1 MKLKFKK
8 VKLVNFN
15 SYAEAEVYLSDKGFC
30 SVTGKNN
37 YIKDGALSNGCGK
50 STIWTAICY
59 ALTGETINGLTSN
72 LKNVLIDTNECFVE
86 LEFLVD
92 KDEYKITR
100 YHKPKSDLK
109 IIKNGEDISGKGI
122 RESEKILYDCL
133 PDLNKNLISS
143 TIIIGQGMPNK
154 FSSFSPSGRKELL
167 EKLTKSD
174 FMIEDIKNRINERL
188 AALNGQKRNV
198 EDSSLIIKTKINSIN
213 SNIFTLGQKIN
224 TSVKPNFEKE
234 IEEITNRIENYSEQ
248 ISTAEKEIAELDE
261 LINNLNK
268 QLLEVNDQKSAKNT
282 ALLAAYHAK
291 VDPII
296 SEKSK
301 IEYSISF
308 LKNEILKLKNITDTC
323 PTCGQKLPNISKP
336 DTSTQEKELELLNAQ
351 LLNINIE
358 LEKANTNKQNYEI
371 QISNEFA
378 EKIKQLNL
386 EITNAR
392 NKSQEIKNSNLLLS
406 QSLLKETREK
416 DKLIYDRD
424 IWDNVYKNN
433 LQELENN
440 RAEKSKL
447 SDQLEMNEKSLLTL
461 SERLAVVKKIDTLVK
476 RDFRGFLLYNIVEYI
491 NKKAKEYSK
500 TVFGND
506 ELEIYLDGNAL
517 DITYCSKIIDSL
529 SGGERQRVDIITQ
542 FAIRDML
549 QTYFNYSS
557 NILVLDEITDNL
569 DRVATA
575 RLFTLIS
582 DKLKDVES
590 VFIISHHAES
600 LDISIDSE
608 INIVKN
614 DVGISLIAMQ

>member
-15 SYAEAEVYLSDKGFC
+15 SYSEAEVYLNDKGFC

-59 ALTGETINGLTSN
+59 ALTGETINGLTTN
-72 LKNVLIDTNECFVE
+72 LKNVLVDSNECFVE
-86 LEFLVD
+86 LEFFAD
-92 KDEYKITR
+92 KDEYKLIR
-100 YHKPKSDLK
+100 QHKPKSDLK
-109 IIKNGEDISGKGI
+109 IFKNGENISGKGI

-188 AALNGQKRNV
+188 AVLNGQKRTI
-198 EDSSLIIKTKINSIN
+198 EDSSLIVKTKINSIN
-213 SNIFTLGQKIN
+213 STISNLEQKI
-224 TSVKPNFEKE
+224 SSAVKPNFEKE
-234 IEEITNRIENYSEQ
+234 IEEIDSKIKNYIKQAAEIE
-248 ISTAEKEIAELDE
+248 TELNE
-261 LINNLNK
+261 CENILNNLNN
-268 QLLEVNDQKSAKNT
+268 QLLEINNQKAEKN
-282 ALLAAYHAK
+282 AMLLDAYHKK
-291 VDPII
+291 VDPLN
-296 SEKSK
+296 SEKTK
-301 IEYSISF
+301 IEYEISF
-308 LKNEILKLKNITDTC
+308 LRNEIIKMKNITDTC
-323 PTCGQKLPNISKP
+323 PTCGQKLPNIAKP
-336 DTSTQEKELELLNAQ
+336 DTTTQENKLEELNKSLSNLLA
-351 LLNINIE
+351 E
-358 LEKANTNKQNYEI
+358 LEKANNNKLAYEL

-378 EKIKQLNL
+378 EKLTQLNS
-386 EITNAR
+386 EITLTR
-392 NKSQEIKNSNLLLS
+392 TKVQDLKNSSATIS
-406 QSLLKETREK
+406 QLISKETREK
-416 DKLIYDRD
+416 DKLVYDKSN
-424 IWDNVYKNN
+424 WDNIYKNN

-440 RAEKSKL
+440 KAEKNKL
-447 SDQLEMNEKSLLTL
+447 VDQLDMNEKSLLSV
-461 SERLAVVKKIDTLVK
+461 SERLAIVKKIDTLVK

-517 DITYCSKIIDSL
+517 DITYCGKIIDSL

-569 DRVATA
+569 DRIATA
-575 RLFTLIS
+575 RLFNLIS
-582 DKLKDVES
+582 EKLKDVES

-608 INIVKN
+608 INIVK
-614 DVGISLIAMQ
+614 DESGISLIARQ

>member
-72 LKNVLIDTNECFVE
+72 LKNVLIETNECFVE
-86 LEFLVD
+86 LEFLAD

-109 IIKNGEDISGKGI
+109 IVKNGEDISGKGI

-188 AALNGQKRNV
+188 AVLNGQKRTI
-198 EDSSLIIKTKINSIN
+198 EDSSLIIKTKINSVN
-213 SNIFTLGQKIN
+213 SNIFTLEQKIN
-224 TSVKPNFEKE
+224 AAVKPNFEKE
-234 IEEITNRIENYSEQ
+234 IEDITNRIEKYSEQ
-248 ISTAEKEIAELDE
+248 IAIAEKEIIELDE
-261 LINNLNK
+261 LINSLNK

-336 DTSTQEKELELLNAQ
+336 DTSTQERELELLNAQ
-351 LLNINIE
+351 LLNINTE
-358 LEKANTNKQNYEI
+358 LEKANNNKQNYEI

-386 EITNAR
+386 EITSNR
-392 NKSQEIKNSNLLLS
+392 TKSQEIKNSNLLLS
-406 QSLLKETREK
+406 QSLLKETRER
-416 DKLIYDRD
+416 DKLIYDKD

-433 LQELENN
+433 VQELKNN
-440 RAEKSKL
+440 QAEKSKL

-517 DITYCSKIIDSL
+517 DITYCNKIIDSL

-614 DVGISLIAMQ
+614 DIGISLIAMQ

>member
-15 SYAEAEVYLSDKGFC
+15 SYAEAEVYLNDKGFC

-72 LKNVLIDTNECFVE
+72 LKNVLIDTNECLVE
-86 LEFLVD
+86 LEFLAD

-188 AALNGQKRNV
+188 AVLNGQKRTI

-213 SNIFTLGQKIN
+213 SNIFTLEQKIN
-224 TSVKPNFEKE
+224 TAVKPNFEKE
-234 IEEITNRIENYSEQ
+234 IEEITNRIENYSGQ
-248 ISTAEKEIAELDE
+248 LAIAEKEIIDLDE
-261 LINNLNK
+261 LINSLNK
-268 QLLEVNDQKSAKNT
+268 QLLELNDQKSAKNT

-336 DTSTQEKELELLNAQ
+336 DTSAQEKELELLNTQ
-351 LLNINIE
+351 LLNISTE
-358 LEKANTNKQNYEI
+358 LEKANTNKQNYEL

-386 EITNAR
+386 EITNNR

-406 QSLLKETREK
+406 QSLIKETRER
-416 DKLIYDRD
+416 DKLIYDKD

-433 LQELENN
+433 VQELENN
-440 RAEKSKL
+440 RAEKCKL

-517 DITYCSKIIDSL
+517 DITYCNKIIDSL

-614 DVGISLIAMQ
+614 DIGISLIAMQ

>member
-15 SYAEAEVYLSDKGFC
+15 SYAEAEVYLNDKGFC
-30 SVTGKNN
+30 AVAGKNN

-86 LEFLVD
+86 LEFLAD

-100 YHKPKSDLK
+100 HHKPKSDLK
-109 IIKNGEDISGKGI
+109 IIKNGENISGKGI

-188 AALNGQKRNV
+188 AVLNGQKRTI
-198 EDSSLIIKTKINSIN
+198 EDSSLIIKTKINSVN
-213 SNIFTLGQKIN
+213 SNIFTLEQKIN

-234 IEEITNRIENYSEQ
+234 IEEITTRIEKYSEQ
-248 ISTAEKEIAELDE
+248 IAVAEKEILELDE
-261 LINNLNK
+261 LINDLNK
-268 QLLEVNDQKSAKNT
+268 QLLEVNDQKSAKNN

-296 SEKSK
+296 GEKSK

-308 LKNEILKLKNITDTC
+308 LKNEILKLKNIKDTC

-336 DTSTQEKELELLNAQ
+336 DTSAQERELELLSAQ
-351 LLNINIE
+351 LLSINTE
-358 LEKANTNKQNYEI
+358 LEKANNNKQNYEI

-386 EITNAR
+386 EITNNR
-392 NKSQEIKNSNLLLS
+392 TKSQEIKNSNLLLS
-406 QSLLKETREK
+406 QSLLKETRER
-416 DKLIYDRD
+416 DKLIYDKD

-433 LQELENN
+433 VQELENN

-517 DITYCSKIIDSL
+517 DITYCNKIIDSL

-614 DVGISLIAMQ
+614 DIGISLIAMQ

>member
-1 MKLKFKK
+1 MKLRFKR

-15 SYAEAEVYLSDKGFC
+15 SYAEAEVFLNDKGFC

-37 YIKDGALSNGCGK
+37 YSKDGALSNGCGK

-72 LKNVLIDTNECFVE
+72 LKNVLVDANECFVE
-86 LEFLVD
+86 LEFLAD
-92 KDEYKITR
+92 RDEYKLIR

-109 IIKNGEDISGKGI
+109 IFKNGGDISGKGI
-122 RESEKILYDCL
+122 RESEKILCDCL

-188 AALNGQKRNV
+188 AVLNGQKRTI
-198 EDSSLIIKTKINSIN
+198 EDSSLIVKTKINSIT
-213 SNIFTLGQKIN
+213 SNISTLEQKIN
-224 TSVKPNFEKE
+224 SAVKPNFDKE
-234 IEEITNRIENYSEQ
+234 IEEITNRIENYSKQ
-248 ISTAEKEIAELDE
+248 ISITEKTIAELEE
-261 LINNLNK
+261 LINNLNT
-268 QLLEVNDQKSAKNT
+268 QLLEVNDQKLSRNT

-301 IEYSISF
+301 LEYSISF
-308 LKNEILKLKNITDTC
+308 LKSEIVKLKNITDTC

-336 DTSTQEKELELLNAQ
+336 DTSTQEKELETLTSQ
-351 LLNINIE
+351 LVSITEEI
-358 LEKANTNKQNYEI
+358 EKANTNKQNYEV

-386 EITNAR
+386 DISE
-392 NKSQEIKNSNLLLS
+392 NKTKLQELKTANIMVS

-416 DKLIYDRD
+416 DKLVYDKD
-424 IWDNVYKNN
+424 VWDNVYKNN

-440 RAEKSKL
+440 KAEKNKL
-447 SDQLEMNEKSLLTL
+447 SDQLEMNEKSLLSL

-517 DITYCSKIIDSL
+517 DITYCNKIIDSL

-569 DRVATA
+569 DRIATA

-590 VFIISHHAES
+590 VFIISHHSES

-614 DVGISLIAMQ
+614 DLGISLIANQ

>member
-188 AALNGQKRNV
+188 AVLNGQKRSI

-213 SNIFTLGQKIN
+213 SNIFTLEQKIN
-224 TSVKPNFEKE
+224 ASVKPNFEKE

-248 ISTAEKEIAELDE
+248 IASTEKEITELDE
-261 LINNLNK
+261 LINSLNK
-268 QLLEVNDQKSAKNT
+268 QLLEVNDQKSAKNS
-282 ALLAAYHAK
+282 ALLTAYHAK

-308 LKNEILKLKNITDTC
+308 LKNEILKLKNITDIC

-336 DTSTQEKELELLNAQ
+336 DTSTQEKELELLSAQ
-351 LLNINIE
+351 LLNINTE
-358 LEKANTNKQNYEI
+358 LEKANINKQNYEI

-386 EITNAR
+386 EITNNR
-392 NKSQEIKNSNLLLS
+392 NKLQEIKNSNLLLS
-406 QSLLKETREK
+406 QSLIKETREK

-424 IWDNVYKNN
+424 IWDNIYKNN

-440 RAEKSKL
+440 QAEKSKL

-517 DITYCSKIIDSL
+517 DITYCNKIIDSL

-614 DVGISLIAMQ
+614 DMGISLIAMQ

>member
-59 ALTGETINGLTSN
+59 ALTGETLNGLTTN
-72 LKNVLIDTNECFVE
+72 LKNVLVDNNECSVE
-86 LEFLVD
+86 LEFFAN
-92 KDEYKITR
+92 KDEYKIIR
-100 YHKPKSDLK
+100 QHKPKSDLK
-109 IIKNGEDISGKGI
+109 IFKNGENISGKGI

-174 FMIEDIKNRINERL
+174 FMIEDIKNRINERIAVL
-188 AALNGQKRNV
+188 GGQKRTI
-198 EDSSLIIKTKINSIN
+198 EDSSLILKTKISSI
-213 SNIFTLGQKIN
+213 SATILSLEQKIN
-224 TSVKPNFEKE
+224 NTVKPNFEKE
-234 IEEITNRIENYSEQ
+234 IEEFSRRIADYSTQITK
-248 ISTAEKEIAELDE
+248 AEKEISELDGQATQ
-261 LINNLNK
+261 LNN
-268 QLLEVNDQKSAKNT
+268 QLLETNTQKADKNK
-282 ALLAAYHAK
+282 LLLEAYHK
-291 VDPII
+291 KIDPII
-296 SEKSK
+296 SEKTK
-301 IEYSISF
+301 IEYESSF
-308 LKNEILKLKNITDTC
+308 LKNEIIKIKNITDVC

-336 DTSTQEKELELLNAQ
+336 DTSVQENKLRELNEHLLIIGTEIEKANSNKVMYEKQISTEFEEKLTQLNSEITNIKSKAQ
-351 LLNINIE
+351 LLRSS
-358 LEKANTNKQNYEI
+358 LTN
-371 QISNEFA
+371 
-378 EKIKQLNL
+378 
-386 EITNAR
+386 
-392 NKSQEIKNSNLLLS
+392 LS
-406 QSLLKETREK
+406 QMLLKEMREK
-416 DKLIYDRD
+416 DKLVYDRD
-424 IWDNVYKNN
+424 TWDNIYASNV
-433 LQELENN
+433 QELTASI
-440 RAEKSKL
+440 AEKNKL
-447 SDQLEMNEKSLLTL
+447 SDQLEMNEKSLLVL

-500 TVFGND
+500 IVFGND
-506 ELEIYLDGNAL
+506 ELCIYLDGNAL
-517 DITYCSKIIDSL
+517 DITYCGKIIDSL

-569 DRVATA
+569 DKVATS

-608 INIVKN
+608 INIIKN
-614 DVGISLIAMQ
+614 DLGISLIAKQ

>member
-15 SYAEAEVYLSDKGFC
+15 SYSEAEVYLNDKGFC

-59 ALTGETINGLTSN
+59 ALTGETINGLTTN
-72 LKNVLIDTNECFVE
+72 LKNVLVDSNECFVE
-86 LEFLVD
+86 LDFFAD
-92 KDEYKITR
+92 KDEYKLIR
-100 YHKPKSDLK
+100 QHKPKSDLK
-109 IIKNGEDISGKGI
+109 IFKNGENISGKGI

-188 AALNGQKRNV
+188 AVLNGQKRTV
-198 EDSSLIIKTKINSIN
+198 EDSSLIVKTKINSIISTITN
-213 SNIFTLGQKIN
+213 LEQKI
-224 TSVKPNFEKE
+224 SSAVKPNFEKE
-234 IEEITNRIENYSEQ
+234 IEELDIKIKNYIEQVN
-248 ISTAEKEIAELDE
+248 EIETELNGCE
-261 LINNLNK
+261 NIMNNLSN
-268 QLLEVNDQKSAKNT
+268 QLVEINTQKSEKN
-282 ALLAAYHAK
+282 AMLLDAYHKK
-291 VDPII
+291 VDPLN
-296 SEKSK
+296 SDKTK
-301 IEYSISF
+301 IEYEISF
-308 LKNEILKLKNITDTC
+308 LRNEIVKMKNITDTC
-323 PTCGQKLPNISKP
+323 PTCGQKLPNIAKP
-336 DTSTQEKELELLNAQ
+336 DTTAQENKLEELNKSLANLIAE
-351 LLNINIE
+351 I
-358 LEKANTNKQNYEI
+358 EKANSNKQAYEL

-378 EKIKQLNL
+378 EKLTQLNS
-386 EITNAR
+386 EITLTRTKVQNL
-392 NKSQEIKNSNLLLS
+392 KNSSATIS
-406 QSLLKETREK
+406 QLISKETREK
-416 DKLIYDRD
+416 DKLVYDKSN
-424 IWDNVYKNN
+424 WDNIYTNN

-440 RAEKSKL
+440 KAEKSKL
-447 SDQLEMNEKSLLTL
+447 TDQLDMNEKSLLSI
-461 SERLAVVKKIDTLVK
+461 SERLAIVKKIDTLVK

-517 DITYCSKIIDSL
+517 DITYCGKIIDSL

-569 DRVATA
+569 DRIATS
-575 RLFTLIS
+575 RLFNLIS
-582 DKLKDVES
+582 EKLKDVES

-608 INIVKN
+608 INIVK
-614 DVGISLIAMQ
+614 DESGISLIARQ

>member
-1 MKLKFKK
+1 MKLRFKK

-15 SYAEAEVYLSDKGFC
+15 SYAESEVYLSDKGFC

-37 YIKDGALSNGCGK
+37 FIKDGALSNGCGK

-59 ALTGETINGLTSN
+59 ALTGETINGLTTN
-72 LKNVLIDTNECFVE
+72 LKNVLIESNECAVE
-86 LEFLVD
+86 LEFFAD
-92 KDEYKITR
+92 KDEYKIIR
-100 YHKPKSDLK
+100 QHKPKSDLK
-109 IIKNGEDISGKGI
+109 IYKNGENISGKGI

-188 AALNGQKRNV
+188 AVLNGQKRTI
-198 EDSSLIIKTKINSIN
+198 EDSSLITKTKINSLN
-213 SNIFTLGQKIN
+213 SAIASLEQKIN
-224 TSVKPNFEKE
+224 TAVKPNFEEE
-234 IEEITNRIENYSEQ
+234 IEKLSEKIKNYSEQ
-248 ISTAEKEIAELDE
+248 KSNAEIE
-261 LINNLNK
+261 INNLDEKITQLNT
-268 QLLEVNDQKSAKNT
+268 QLLDINNQKADRNK
-282 ALLAAYHAK
+282 LLLEAYHKK
-291 VDPII
+291 VDPLA
-296 SEKSK
+296 SEKTK
-301 IEYSISF
+301 IDYEISH
-308 LKNEILKLKNITDTC
+308 LKAEIIKLKSITDTC

-336 DTSTQEKELELLNAQ
+336 NTLDKEIKLEELNKQ
-351 LLNINIE
+351 LLEYISE
-358 LEKANTNKQNYEI
+358 LEKANLNKNMYEK
-371 QISNEFA
+371 QISEEFA
-378 EKIKQLNL
+378 EKINKLNS
-386 EITNAR
+386 EISSMRLRA
-392 NKSQEIKNSNLLLS
+392 QELKNSLNTMS
-406 QSLLKETREK
+406 QALLKETRER
-416 DKLIYDRD
+416 DKLIYDQD
-424 IWDNVYKNN
+424 TWDNIAKNN
-433 LQELENN
+433 KQELETNI
-440 RAEKSKL
+440 AEKNKL
-447 SDQLEMNEKSLLTL
+447 SDSLEMNEKSLLIL

-491 NKKAKEYSK
+491 SKKAKEYSK
-500 TVFGND
+500 IVFGND
-506 ELEIYLDGNAL
+506 ELDIYLDGNAL
-517 DITYCSKIIDSL
+517 DITYCGKIVDSL

-569 DRVATA
+569 DKVATS

-608 INIVKN
+608 INIIKN
-614 DVGISLIAMQ
+614 DLGISFIAKQ

>member
-15 SYAEAEVYLSDKGFC
+15 SYSEAEVYLNDKGFC

-59 ALTGETINGLTSN
+59 ALTGETINGLTTN
-72 LKNVLIDTNECFVE
+72 LKNVLVDSNECFVE
-86 LEFLVD
+86 LEFFAD
-92 KDEYKITR
+92 KDEYKLIR
-100 YHKPKSDLK
+100 QHKPKSDLK
-109 IIKNGEDISGKGI
+109 IFKNGENISGKGI

-188 AALNGQKRNV
+188 AVLNGQKRTI

-213 SNIFTLGQKIN
+213 STITNLEQKI
-224 TSVKPNFEKE
+224 SSAVKPNFEKE
-234 IEEITNRIENYSEQ
+234 IEELESKIKDYIKQSTEIETELNECENIMNTLSNQ
-248 ISTAEKEIAELDE
+248 LVEI
-261 LINNLNK
+261 NT
-268 QLLEVNDQKSAKNT
+268 QKSEKN
-282 ALLAAYHAK
+282 AMLLDAYHKK
-291 VDPII
+291 VDPLN
-296 SEKSK
+296 SEKTK
-301 IEYSISF
+301 IEYEISF
-308 LKNEILKLKNITDTC
+308 LRNEIIKMKNITDTC
-323 PTCGQKLPNISKP
+323 PTCGQKLPNIAKP
-336 DTSTQEKELELLNAQ
+336 DTTVQENKLEELNKSLSNFIAE
-351 LLNINIE
+351 I
-358 LEKANTNKQNYEI
+358 EKANNNKQAYEL

-378 EKIKQLNL
+378 EKLTQLNS
-386 EITNAR
+386 EITLTKTKVQNL
-392 NKSQEIKNSNLLLS
+392 KNSSTAIS
-406 QSLLKETREK
+406 QLISKETREK
-416 DKLIYDRD
+416 DKLVYDKSN
-424 IWDNVYKNN
+424 WDNIYKNN
-433 LQELENN
+433 LQELETNK
-440 RAEKSKL
+440 AEKNKL
-447 SDQLEMNEKSLLTL
+447 TDQLDMNEKSLLSV
-461 SERLAVVKKIDTLVK
+461 SERLAIVKKIDTLVK

-517 DITYCSKIIDSL
+517 DITYCGKIIDSL

-569 DRVATA
+569 DRIATS
-575 RLFTLIS
+575 RLFNLIS
-582 DKLKDVES
+582 EKLKDVES

-608 INIVKN
+608 INIVK
-614 DVGISLIAMQ
+614 DESGISLIARQ

>member
-15 SYAEAEVYLSDKGFC
+15 SYAEAEVYLCDKGFC
-30 SVTGKNN
+30 AVTGKNN

-59 ALTGETINGLTSN
+59 ALTGETINGLSTN
-72 LKNVLIDTNECFVE
+72 LKNVLVESNECYVE
-86 LEFLVD
+86 LDFFAD
-92 KDEYKITR
+92 KDEYKIIR

-109 IIKNGEDISGKGI
+109 IFKNGENISGKGI

-188 AALNGQKRNV
+188 AVLNGQKRTI
-198 EDSSLIIKTKINSIN
+198 EDSSLIIKTKINSII
-213 SNIFTLGQKIN
+213 SAISALEQKIKSA
-224 TSVKPNFEKE
+224 TKPNFEQE
-234 IEEITNRIENYSEQ
+234 IEEISNRINTYSEQ
-248 ISTAEKEIAELDE
+248 LVAAEKDMTKYEDLVNQLNNQLLD
-261 LINNLNK
+261 INNQKAEKNK
-268 QLLEVNDQKSAKNT
+268 CLLE
-282 ALLAAYHAK
+282 AYHKK

-296 SEKSK
+296 SEKTK
-301 IEYSISF
+301 IDYEISF
-308 LKNEILKLKNITDTC
+308 VRNEIVKLKNITDTC

-336 DTSTQEKELELLNAQ
+336 DTTEQEKKLEELSRQLSELSA
-351 LLNINIE
+351 E
-358 LEKANTNKQNYEI
+358 LEKANSNKSIYET
-371 QISNEFA
+371 QISEEFA
-378 EKIKQLNL
+378 EKLNQLNS
-386 EITNAR
+386 EIASIRSANQELKLSHTN
-392 NKSQEIKNSNLLLS
+392 LS
-406 QSLLKETREK
+406 QLIIKETREK
-416 DKLIYDRD
+416 DKLVYDKD
-424 IWDNVYKNN
+424 TWDNIYKNN
-433 LQELENN
+433 LQELESNN
-440 RAEKSKL
+440 AEKSKL
-447 SDQLEMNEKSLLTL
+447 SDQLEMNEKSLLVL
-461 SERLAVVKKIDTLVK
+461 SERLAIVKKIDTLVK

-517 DITYCSKIIDSL
+517 DITYCGKIIDSL

-549 QTYFNYSS
+549 QTYFSYSS

-569 DRVATA
+569 DKVATA
-575 RLFTLIS
+575 RLFLLIS

-608 INIVKN
+608 INIVK
-614 DVGISLIAMQ
+614 DDTGISLIAKQ